1 MSFQGNL
8 SFLFIWFAD
17 CHHVSYNSSFTPSHG
32 GSSTAGSLAL
42 SCNRYSISLTRRQ
55 KQTFVWLETVSQLK
69 NKCYFSLH
77 VASINILVFENYT
90 TNSCGQF
97 LFDAKF
103 IVKKKLTKLTL
114 IKSNFWWLRRML
126 MVFKIIFNVLF
137 KSVKSRISPWIVQ
150 KQKSKN
156 LIILCYLIF
165 KYEFKQ
171 G

>member
-90 TNSCGQF
+90 TDSCGQF

-103 IVKKKLTKLTL
+103 IVKKKIDINQIKILVVEKNVNWSLKLF
-114 IKSNFWWLRRML
+114 SMYY
-126 MVFKIIFNVLF
+126 
-137 KSVKSRISPWIVQ
+137 
-150 KQKSKN
+150 SKA
-156 LIILCYLIF
+156 
-165 KYEFKQ
+165 
-171 G
+171 